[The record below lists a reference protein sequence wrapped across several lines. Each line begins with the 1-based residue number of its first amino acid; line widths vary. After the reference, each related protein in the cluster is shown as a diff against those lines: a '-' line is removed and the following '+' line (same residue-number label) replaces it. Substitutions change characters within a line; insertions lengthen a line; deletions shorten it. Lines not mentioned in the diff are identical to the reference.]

1 MDQPF
6 FGLAHHGIKRRCDPV
21 AAIGLVVTTGVLMYE
36 ISMVTLLIFMIGNAF
51 FNPPIRNSYTSHM
64 YLLMSSLPNNGKK
77 LKTELIVTRQIFLSI
92 GRIVPIVFFMLFADG
107 MDYHLVA

>member
-1 MDQPF
+1 M
-6 FGLAHHGIKRRCDPV
+6 
-21 AAIGLVVTTGVLMYE
+21 VVTTGVLMYE

-107 MDYHLVA
+107 MDYHLVAWISMITAVTQLVLYYGIVQKNVKL

>member
-1 MDQPF
+1 
-6 FGLAHHGIKRRCDPV
+6 
-21 AAIGLVVTTGVLMYE
+21 MYE

-51 FNPPIRNSYTSHM
+51 FSHM
-64 YLLMSSLPNNGKK
+64 YLLMSSLPNSGKK

-107 MDYHLVA
+107 MDYHLVAWISMITAVTQLVLYYGIVQKNVKL